1 MEKFES
7 WLSRTGVA
15 PVSKVTQQSF
25 HGEEQEHAVGDVL
38 AEYTRNGN
46 RGGGTHSPV
55 QWKRHVCVCV
65 CKSGHFYSLKQKRW
79 SISSDHQG
87 LWDL

>member
-38 AEYTRNGN
+38 AEYTGNGN
-46 RGGGTHSPV
+46 GGRRILEYNGKDT
-55 QWKRHVCVCV
+55 CVCLCV
-65 CKSGHFYSLKQKRW
+65 
-79 SISSDHQG
+79 
-87 LWDL
+87 